1 MSGTT
6 PPPGSDPGEEK
17 NPFAQPGDDQGASQT
32 PPWAPAGQPPSSQ
45 PPPNQP
51 PAWTGSNEGISGG
64 WGDPST
70 AARPEPPAQILT
82 AAKLMYVGAVL
93 SGLLLLFTFL
103 SRDAIRDAVEDSDS
117 SLSADEIDAAVN
129 LTIGVGIVVG
139 LIGVGLWLW
148 MAAANKAGKSWA
160 RVVATILGGLNIL
173 FTLFSLSGGGG
184 LNLIVNVVQ
193 IALAAYILYLLY
205 RPESSQYYAAVS
217 GSRR

>member
-17 NPFAQPGDDQGASQT
+17 NPYAQPGDQGPSQT
-32 PPWAPAGQPPSSQ
+32 PPWAPAGQPPS
-45 PPPNQP
+45 QP
-51 PAWTGSNEGISGG
+51 PAWSGPAAGG
-64 WGDPST
+64 WGDPTSG
-70 AARPEPPAQILT
+70 ARPEPPQPILT
-82 AAKLMYVGAVL
+82 AAKLMYVGAAL
-93 SGLLLLFTFL
+93 SALLLLFTFL
-103 SRDAIRDAVEDSDS
+103 SRGAIRDAVEDSDTG
-117 SLSADEIDAAVN
+117 LSADEVDAAVN
-129 LTIGVGIVVG
+129 LTIGIGVVVG
-139 LIGVGLWLW
+139 LIGIGLWLW

-184 LNLIVNVVQ
+184 LNLIVNVLQ